1 MIYGNFRA
9 DKLYYCYYTPL
20 VTHGKDIG
28 FGVMVMKSKISFAAI
43 IVVAFLCSALP
54 IYAADVVSVNASSYI
69 RSIPETMY
77 GTNTHCW
84 DGKQNGGNDN
94 FNSLMAASGRRYIR
108 WPGGSWGDAFLWSDM
123 EGPADGNDYTGRVSY
138 DESMYMINKMG
149 AIMQPIVNFPGY
161 WYGIDH
167 NDACAI
173 SAAVA
178 WVQDQSSRIPTAR
191 YWEIGN
197 EQGGP
202 WEAGWFS
209 GISGV
214 YYGNL
219 FAQFSLA
226 MKAVNPQ
233 IKLGADADPLDTLQQ
248 WGWYVGYWTRDLLNA
263 ADTNYGV
270 VPDFLI
276 IHQYPGSTQPATY
289 NPTLLSS
296 DIATIATYT
305 SNMNNMITGSIGSQ
319 YVGKIKY
326 WMTEWNTGGKSRED
340 YPSDYYERWTCYVNA
355 MFQSQYILEMAKYGW
370 EGSNPWNQSECDN
383 STYAP
388 SSVYPVWYISP
399 LLSNRFGRDMVTATS
414 TNATVRAYASRDD
427 ANNLTI
433 FIVNNYP
440 TTDRT
445 VHIDISGFAAGTAGE
460 RWLIEPAGTMI
471 TRGVNIQDYG
481 DVSINGV
488 VHPDPCALNW
498 LNGVSIAT
506 SNSFDVS
513 VPRSRMLLIKIPP
526 ASPTQQLPYGG
537 NVWPVPGTIEAENY
551 DTGGQFTAY
560 YDKTSGNSGG
570 QYRSDDVDIETCS
583 EGGYDVNG
591 IKAGE
596 WLEYN
601 VNVESSGIYKMR
613 ARVASADSNGE
624 FRIEFDGQDVT
635 GPVSFPATG
644 GSQTFTNVDVNRVF
658 LKIGQHTM
666 RLLMDANDWNINWI
680 NFSKVG
686 GGTGKALL
694 EWWTAIMGGSVAEL
708 TSRVNYPYNPTGRAL
723 AYSLEGPTNWT
734 NSSNYQMDTYGT
746 RIRGYLNPITSGDYT
761 FWIASNDASELWLST
776 DADPC
781 HATKIAQVTNS
792 PDYVNPYKWDVTAEQ
807 KSAVISL
814 VAGQQ
819 YYIEVLHKQYTGG
832 ASIAAAWEGP
842 GIIRQ
847 AITGPYLTP
856 YVIDFADFSIFANQW
871 LKTGCTSS
879 GNSWCS
885 GADIDRDGNV
895 QLDDLMRFIDNWW
908 LYGGE

>member
-1 MIYGNFRA
+1 
-9 DKLYYCYYTPL
+9 L
-20 VTHGKDIG
+20 VTYGREIVLLG
-28 FGVMVMKSKISFAAI
+28 ITVMKSKIRFVAI
-43 IVVAFLCSALP
+43 IVFTFLCLALP
-54 IYAADVVSVNASSYI
+54 VYAADLTVGVDASSYI
-69 RSIPETMY
+69 RAIPETMY
-77 GTNTHCW
+77 GTNTQCW

-94 FNSLMAASGRRYIR
+94 YNNLMAASGSRYIR

-197 EQGGP
+197 EIGGP
-202 WEAGWFS
+202 WEAGYFPE
-209 GISGV
+209 ISGV
-214 YYGNL
+214 YYGDRYAN
-219 FAQFSLA
+219 FYNA
-226 MKAVNPQ
+226 MKAINLR
-233 IKLGADADPLDTLQQ
+233 IKIGACAEPYDTPAQ
-248 WGWYVGYWTRDLLNA
+248 WGWYQGYWTRDLLTTTDANH
-263 ADTNYGV
+263 GLR
-270 VPDFLI
+270 PDFLI
-276 IHQYPGSTQPATY
+276 IHSYPGSTS
-289 NPTLLSS
+289 NSTLLTS
-296 DIATIATYT
+296 DLSLIATFTNNLNAMVSTYV
-305 SNMNNMITGSIGSQ
+305 GPQ

-326 WMTEWNTGGKSRED
+326 SMTEWDAGS
-340 YPSDYYERWTCYVNA
+340 PSGYNRDITYVSA
-355 MFQSQYILEMAKYGW
+355 LFKAQYILEMCKYGW
-370 EGSNPWNQSECDN
+370 ESSNPWSQNQYHMSSEGGYPD
-383 STYAP
+383 YY
-388 SSVYPVWYISP
+388 VYPKWYFP
-399 LLSNRFGRDMVTATS
+399 TLLNYYFGRDMVTASS
-414 TNATVRAYASRDD
+414 TNGYVRAYASRDD

-433 FIVNNYP
+433 FMANNYSS
-440 TTDRT
+440 TDRT
-445 VHIDISGFAAGTAGE
+445 VRINISGFGAASTGQ
-460 RWLIEPAGTMI
+460 RWLIQPAGSI
-471 TRGVNIQDYG
+471 VPGGVNGQDVN
-481 DVSINGV
+481 DLMINGV
-488 VHPDPCALNW
+488 VHPNPSTVPSLS
-498 LNGVSIAT
+498 GVSIST
-506 SNSFDVS
+506 SDSFDIS
-513 VPRSRMLLIKIPP
+513 LPRSSILIIKIPP
-526 ASPTQQLPYGG
+526 ANPTTQLPYNGTA
-537 NVWPVPGTIEAENY
+537 WPIPGTIEAGNY
-551 DTGGQFTAY
+551 DTGGKFVAY
-560 YDKTSGNSGG
+560 YDTTAGNSGG

-583 EGGYDVNG
+583 DGGYDVTG
-591 IKAGE
+591 IKTGE
-596 WLEYN
+596 WLEYT
-601 VNVESSGIYKMR
+601 VNVESSGIYIMR

-644 GSQTFTNVDVNRVF
+644 DSQTFTNVDVNHV
-658 LKIGQHTM
+658 LLSKGQHTM

-680 NFSKVG
+680 NFSKAG

-723 AYSLEGPTNWT
+723 AKSLEGPTNWT

-792 PDYVNPYKWDVTAEQ
+792 PDYVNPYKWDKIAEQ

-832 ASIAAAWEGP
+832 ASIAVAWEGP

-847 AITGPYLTP
+847 AITGAYLAP
-856 YVIDFADFSIFANQW
+856 YVIDFADFSNFANQW
-871 LKTGCTSS
+871 LKTGCTL
-879 GNSWCS
+879 GAGWCS
-885 GADIDRDGNV
+885 GADNDHDGNV
-895 QLDDLMRFIDNWW
+895 QLDDLMRFIENWW
-908 LYGGE
+908 LFGGE